1 MSMRTRATSAP
12 APRQAGDRPVAAPRG
27 PLSRVAVS
35 CAVVLVTGCAGVS
48 PAAQGPRA
56 SSPPMS
62 SPGGTSSTSSAAGTA
77 RSIPPTPS
85 PSPSSSPSIKPLAQ
99 LPLGGRSIF
108 PKFRVVAYY
117 GSTGGSELGVL
128 GKGTPEQAAAAITR
142 AATPYAAY
150 GRPIQPA
157 MELIATVAQAHPGV
171 DGSYSYRL
179 PDATID
185 SYLAAAR
192 RHKMLLILDVQ
203 PGRADFLT
211 QVRGLERYL
220 TQPDVGVAL
229 DPEWKLTAGQ
239 RPLGQIGSS
248 DAAPINAV
256 SAYVAGLVQRHRL
269 PEKLFVLHQFQLRM
283 LPDRKAIVTRPGLAI
298 ADHVDGQGPVS
309 DKLKTYAALSG
320 SRRFHL
326 GFKLFYAKD
335 PVLMTPKQAMALVPR
350 PELITYQ

>member
-27 PLSRVAVS
+27 PLSRVAAS

-48 PAAQGPRA
+48 PVAQGPRA
-56 SSPPMS
+56 SAPPMS

-77 RSIPPTPS
+77 RSIPPTRSPSGSARSIPPTPS
-85 PSPSSSPSIKPLAQ
+85 PSPSPSIKPLAQ

-117 GSTGGSELGVL
+117 GSTGGSALGVL

-142 AATPYAAY
+142 AAAPYAAY

-157 MELIATVAQAHPGV
+157 MELIATVAQSHPGV

-179 PDATID
+179 PDATIN

-192 RHKMLLILDVQ
+192 RHKMLLLLDVQ
-203 PGRADFLT
+203 PGRAGFLT

-220 TQPDVGVAL
+220 TQPDFGVAL

-269 PEKLFVLHQFQLRM
+269 PEKLFVLHQFQIRM

-298 ADHVDGQGPVS
+298 VDHVDGQGPVS
-309 DKLKTYAALSG
+309 DKLKTYAAL
-320 SRRFHL
+320 
-326 GFKLFYAKD
+326 
-335 PVLMTPKQAMALVPR
+335 TPAFQ
-350 PELITYQ
+350 

>member
-1 MSMRTRATSAP
+1 MRTRATSTSRA
-12 APRQAGDRPVAAPRG
+12 RQAGDRPLAAHRG
-27 PLSRVAVS
+27 LRSRVAVS
-35 CAVVLVTGCAGVS
+35 CAVVLVTGCAGAS
-48 PAAQGPRA
+48 PRAQEPRA
-56 SSPPMS
+56 SAPPVS
-62 SPGGTSSTSSAAGTA
+62 SPGETGSTSSAPGTA
-77 RSIPPTPS
+77 PSIRRPTPS
-85 PSPSSSPSIKPLAQ
+85 PSTKPVAQ
-99 LPLGGRSIF
+99 LPRGGRSIF

-117 GSTGGSELGVL
+117 GSTGGSTLGVL
-128 GKGTPEQAAAAITR
+128 GKGTPEQAAAAIIG
-142 AATPYAAY
+142 AAAPYAAY

-192 RHKMLLILDVQ
+192 RHKMLLLLDVQ

-211 QVRGLERYL
+211 QVRGLKRYL

-229 DPEWKLTAGQ
+229 DPEWKLTADQ

-248 DAAPINAV
+248 NAAPINAV
-256 SAYVAGLVQRHRL
+256 SAYVARLVRRYRL
-269 PEKLFVLHQFQLRM
+269 PEKLFVLHQFQIRM
-283 LPDRKAIVTRPGLAI
+283 LPDRKAIVTRPGLAM

-309 DKLKTYAALSG
+309 NKLKTYAALSG
-320 SRRFHL
+320 SRQFHM

-335 PVLMTPKQAMALVPR
+335 PVLMTPKQVMALVPR

>member
-1 MSMRTRATSAP
+1 MRTRATFAP
-12 APRQAGDRPVAAPRG
+12 APRQAGDRPVAAHRG
-27 PLSRVAVS
+27 LRPRVAVS

-56 SSPPMS
+56 SAPSVS
-62 SPGGTSSTSSAAGTA
+62 SPGGTSSTSSASGTA

-85 PSPSSSPSIKPLAQ
+85 PLTKPLAQ

-117 GSTGGSELGVL
+117 GSTGGSALGVL

-142 AATPYAAY
+142 AAAPYAAY
-150 GRPIQPA
+150 GRLIQPA
-157 MELIATVAQAHPGV
+157 MELIATVAQGHPGV

-192 RHKMLLILDVQ
+192 RHKMLLLLDVQ

-229 DPEWKLTAGQ
+229 GPEWKLTAGQ

-256 SAYVAGLVQRHRL
+256 SAYVAALVQRYRL
-269 PEKLFVLHQFQLRM
+269 PEKLFVLHQFQIRM
-283 LPDRKAIVTRPGLAI
+283 LPDRKAIVTRPGLVM

-320 SRRFHL
+320 SRQFHM